1 MAQFGQYT
9 APVYRRQRIVRA
21 RPSLKHLAHLKRL
34 LPYAFT
40 YRSWIILG
48 ITGILASR
56 LCEAQVPMF
65 MRSAI
70 DSLALGD
77 PDILLPV
84 MGILGVVLVR
94 SVISIFS
101 SRLLRRVAIATSYDI
116 RKRYFSHV
124 QTMGSAFFNQFE
136 TGDVM
141 ARSSGDIAMVRSVV
155 AYGWVQ
161 VLTFA
166 FSILVGLCYM
176 LFLSPKLTLL
186 VLIPTPLVAY
196 LGITMSRRLFPLVRE
211 QRQAMDDVTSFTS
224 ENLNGIRT
232 VQAMAQEKQ
241 EIERFEDIS
250 TRYASLIYRT
260 AKYRAKMNLVMPF
273 VTISSTLII
282 LGYGGQQVLTGQI
295 GVGTFVAF
303 FAYMH
308 MVTGPIGSLGGWL
321 SSFTSAA
328 AATQRLFEVLD
339 YQPEIQSNPVAH
351 APTKMIGEIA
361 FKHFTY
367 RYPGAGEDVVSDI
380 SLSIAAG
387 EVVAFLGRIGCG
399 KSTVLKSLVRFND
412 PQPGTLFIDN
422 VDIRGYPLE
431 QLRSQIALIPQDPFL
446 FSLSIRDNLTYDNP
460 ERDQPPI
467 DTAAQLAELVE
478 AIEEFPD
485 GMGTIVGERGI
496 TLSGGQK
503 QRATLARGLIRDA
516 AVLAMDDCFSSVD
529 TRTEERI
536 LRRLKS
542 IRKGRTTLLI
552 SHRVSTARH
561 ADRIFVMDRGRI
573 VESGNHA
580 ELMAHNGYYAN
591 LEAVQSNQDQDR
603 KRKAALLRDLDI
615 EVEVVSG

>member
-1 MAQFGQYT
+1 MAKFGQYT

-34 LPYAFT
+34 LPYAVS
-40 YRSWIILG
+40 YRAWIILG
-48 ITGILASR
+48 IVGILVSR
-56 LCEAQVPMF
+56 LCEAQIPMF
-65 MRSAI
+65 MQTAI
-70 DSLALGD
+70 DSLADGN
-77 PDILLPV
+77 PDIILPV
-84 MGILGVVLVR
+84 MGIVAVVLIR

-116 RKRYFSHV
+116 RKRFFSHV
-124 QTMGSAFFNQFE
+124 QTMGAAFFNEFG

-155 AYGWVQ
+155 AFGWVQ
-161 VLTFA
+161 VLTFL
-166 FSILVGLCYM
+166 FSIVVGLSYM
-176 LFLSPKLTLL
+176 LFLSPTLTML

-211 QRQAMDDVTSFTS
+211 QRQAMDDITSFTS

-232 VQAMAQEKQ
+232 VQAMAREPQ
-241 EIERFEDIS
+241 EIERFDDLS

-260 AKYRAKMNLVMPF
+260 SKYRAKMNLVMPL
-273 VTISSTLII
+273 VSISSTLII
-282 LGYGGQQVLTGQI
+282 LGYGGQQVITEQI
-295 GVGTFVAF
+295 SLGTFVAF
-303 FAYMH
+303 FAYMY

-328 AATQRLFEVLD
+328 AATERLFEVLD
-339 YQPEIQSNPVAH
+339 YQPEIKSNPVAH
-351 APTKMIGEIA
+351 VPSQLKGELT

-367 RYPGAGEDVVSDI
+367 RYPGADEDVVSDI
-380 SLSIAAG
+380 SLTIAAG
-387 EVVAFLGRIGCG
+387 EVVAFLGRVGCG
-399 KSTVLKSLVRFND
+399 KSTLFKSLVRFND
-412 PQPGTLFIDN
+412 PGPGTLFID
-422 VDIRGYPLE
+422 DIDILDYPLA

-446 FSLSIRDNLTYDNP
+446 FSLSIRDNLTYDDP
-460 ERDQPPI
+460 QRDQPPI
-467 DTAAQLAELVE
+467 DQAAQLAELLE

-485 GMGTIVGERGI
+485 GMATVVGERGI

-516 AVLAMDDCFSSVD
+516 AILAMDDCFSSVD

-542 IRKGRTTLLI
+542 IRQGRTTLLI

-561 ADRIFVMDRGRI
+561 ADRIFVMDSGRI
-573 VESGNHA
+573 IESGSHA
-580 ELMAHNGYYAN
+580 ELMARNGYYAN

-603 KRKAALLRDLDI
+603 RRRAALLKDLDI

>member
-1 MAQFGQYT
+1 MAKFGQYT

-21 RPSLKHLAHLKRL
+21 RPSLRHLAHLKRL
-34 LPYAFT
+34 LPYAYS
-40 YRSWIILG
+40 YRAWIILG
-48 ITGILASR
+48 IIGILASR
-56 LCEAQVPMF
+56 LCEAQIPMF
-65 MRSAI
+65 MQTAI
-70 DSLALGD
+70 DSLADGN

-84 MGILGVVLVR
+84 MGIVTVVLIR

-116 RKRYFSHV
+116 RKRFFSHV
-124 QTMGSAFFNQFE
+124 QTMGAAFFNEFG

-155 AYGWVQ
+155 AFGWVQ
-161 VLTFA
+161 VLTFL
-166 FSILVGLCYM
+166 FSIVVGLSYM
-176 LFLSPKLTLL
+176 LFLSPTLTML

-211 QRQAMDDVTSFTS
+211 QRQAMDDITSFTS

-232 VQAMAQEKQ
+232 VQAMAQEQQ
-241 EIERFEDIS
+241 EIERFDALS

-260 AKYRAKMNLVMPF
+260 AKYRAKMNLVMPL
-273 VTISSTLII
+273 VSISSTLII
-282 LGYGGQQVLTGQI
+282 LGYGGQQVLTEQI
-295 GVGTFVAF
+295 SIGTFVAF
-303 FAYMH
+303 FAYMY

-328 AATQRLFEVLD
+328 AATERLFEVLD
-339 YQPEIQSNPVAH
+339 YQPEIKSNPVAH
-351 APTKMIGEIA
+351 APSQLKGELT

-367 RYPGAGEDVVSDI
+367 RYPGADEDVVSDI
-380 SLSIAAG
+380 SLTIAAG
-387 EVVAFLGRIGCG
+387 EVVAFLGRVGCG
-399 KSTVLKSLVRFND
+399 KSTLLKSLVRFND
-412 PQPGTLFIDN
+412 PRPGTLFIDDI
-422 VDIRGYPLE
+422 DIRDYPLA

-446 FSLSIRDNLTYDNP
+446 FSLSIRDNLTYDDP
-460 ERDQPPI
+460 QRDQPPI
-467 DTAAQLAELVE
+467 DKAAQLAELLE

-485 GMGTIVGERGI
+485 GMATVVGERGI

-516 AVLAMDDCFSSVD
+516 AILAMDDCFSSVD

-542 IRKGRTTLLI
+542 IRQGRTTLLI

-561 ADRIFVMDRGRI
+561 ADRIFVMDSGRI
-573 VESGNHA
+573 IESGSHA
-580 ELMAHNGYYAN
+580 ELMARNGYYAN
-591 LEAVQSNQDQDR
+591 LEAVQSNQDHDR
-603 KRKAALLRDLDI
+603 KRKAALLKDLDI
-615 EVEVVSG
+615 EVVSG

>member
-1 MAQFGQYT
+1 M
-9 APVYRRQRIVRA
+9 
-21 RPSLKHLAHLKRL
+21 
-34 LPYAFT
+34 
-40 YRSWIILG
+40 G
-48 ITGILASR
+48 ISGILAAR
-56 LCEAQVPMF
+56 VCEAQVPWLTAA
-65 MRSAI
+65 AI
-70 DSLALGD
+70 DSLAEGD
-77 PDILLPV
+77 ADILLPV
-84 MGILGVVLVR
+84 FGILAVVLVR
-94 SVISIFS
+94 SIISIFS
-101 SRLLRRVAIATSYDI
+101 SRCLRRVAIATSYDI

-124 QTMGSAFFNQFE
+124 QTMGSAFFNRFG

-161 VLTFA
+161 VLTFL
-166 FSILVGLCYM
+166 FSIVVGLSYM
-176 LFLSPKLTLL
+176 LLLSPKLTMF
-186 VLIPTPLVAY
+186 VLIPSPLVAY

-232 VQAMAQEKQ
+232 VQAMAQEQQ
-241 EIERFEDIS
+241 EIDRFEDLS

-260 AKYRAKMNLVMPF
+260 SKYRAKMNLVMPL
-273 VTISSTLII
+273 VSISSTLII
-282 LGYGGQQVLTGQI
+282 LGYGGQQVLSQEI
-295 GVGTFVAF
+295 SVGTFVAF
-303 FAYMH
+303 FAYMY

-328 AATQRLFEVLD
+328 AATERLFEVLD
-339 YQPEIQSNPVAH
+339 YQPEISSNPTAD
-351 APTKMIGEIA
+351 APPEIKGELA

-367 RYPGAGEDVVSDI
+367 RYPGSDEEVVSDI

-387 EVVAFLGRIGCG
+387 EVVAFLGRVGCG

-412 PQPGTLFIDN
+412 PEPATLFIDD
-422 VDIRGYPLE
+422 VDIRDYPLA
-431 QLRSQIALIPQDPFL
+431 QLRAQIALIPQDPFL
-446 FSLSIRDNLTYDNP
+446 FSLSIRDNLTYDDP
-460 ERDQPPI
+460 EREQPPI

-478 AIEEFPD
+478 AIEEFPE
-485 GMGTIVGERGI
+485 GMATVVGERGI

-542 IRKGRTTLLI
+542 IRAGRTTLLI

-561 ADRIFVMDRGRI
+561 ADRIFVMDDGRI
-573 VESGNHA
+573 LESGNHA
-580 ELMAHNGYYAN
+580 ELMALNGYYAN

-603 KRKAALLRDLDI
+603 KRKAALLKDLDI

>member
-9 APVYRRQRIVRA
+9 AAAYRRQRIVRA

-34 LPYAFT
+34 LPYAYT
-40 YRSWIILG
+40 YRVSIILG
-48 ITGILASR
+48 VSGILISR
-56 LCEAQVPMF
+56 ICEAQMPMF
-65 MRSAI
+65 MKTAI
-70 DSLALGD
+70 DSLAIGD

-84 MGILGVVLVR
+84 LGILVVVLIR
-94 SVISIFS
+94 SAISITA
-101 SRLLRRVAIATSYDI
+101 SRLLRRVAISTSYDI
-116 RKRYFSHV
+116 RKRFFSHV
-124 QTMGSAFFNQFE
+124 QQMGPAFFNRFG

-161 VLTFA
+161 VLNFL
-166 FSILVGLCYM
+166 FSILAGLGYM
-176 LFLSPKLTLL
+176 LYLSPILTMWVLL
-186 VLIPTPLVAY
+186 PTPLVAY

-232 VQAMAQEKQ
+232 IQAMAQEQ
-241 EIERFEDIS
+241 REMERFDDIN

-260 AKYRAKMNLVMPF
+260 SKYKAKMNLVMPF
-273 VTISSTLII
+273 VSISSTLVI
-282 LGYGGQQVLTGQI
+282 LGYGGHQVLTEQI
-295 GVGTFVAF
+295 TLGTFTAF

-328 AATQRLFEVLD
+328 AATERLFEVLD
-339 YQPEIQSNPVAH
+339 YSPEIENKPTGN
-351 APTKMIGEIA
+351 APQGIKGEIT

-367 RYPGAGEDVVSDI
+367 RYPGAAVTAVNDV
-380 SLSIAAG
+380 SLAVAAG
-387 EVVAFLGRIGCG
+387 EVVAILGRVGCG
-399 KSTVLKSLVRFND
+399 KSTLLESLIRFNEPEPD
-412 PQPGTLFIDN
+412 SLFIDGI
-422 VDIRGYPLE
+422 DIRDYPLA
-431 QLRSQIALIPQDPFL
+431 QLRSQIALVPQDPFL
-446 FSLSIRDNLTYDNP
+446 FSISVRDNLSYDDP
-460 ERDQPPI
+460 ERDQQQI
-467 DTAAQLAELVE
+467 DTAARLAELTE
-478 AIEEFPD
+478 AIREFPD
-485 GMGTIVGERGI
+485 DMDTIVGERGM

-516 AVLAMDDCFSSVD
+516 AVLVMDDCFSSVD

-536 LRRLKS
+536 LRRLKR
-542 IRKGRTTLLI
+542 IRKGRTTLVV

-561 ADRIFVMDRGRI
+561 ANRVFVMDEGSI
-573 VESGNHA
+573 IEAGTHA
-580 ELMAHNGYYAN
+580 ELMARNGYYAD

-603 KRKAALLRDLDI
+603 KRKAALLQNLDV